1 MLRTEMR
8 NPYTMNFDKMETTDM
23 VAAMC
28 RENMNAALAVE
39 AASQS
44 IAAAVDVVAEAF
56 NAGRRLYLIGC
67 GTSGRLG
74 VLDAAEC
81 PPTFGAPLD
90 MVRGIIA
97 GGSKRMFSASENDE
111 DLYDNGVN
119 DIAEAGVAEGDV
131 VMGISVAGGAMYV
144 VGALTEA
151 KARGARILSLTSNYD
166 TPISKISE
174 LTIVTDTGAEV
185 ITGSTRL
192 KAGSAHK
199 MVLNTITT
207 CAMTKTGRVY
217 ENMMINLHPWNDK
230 LRDRCIRIVTEILGC
245 DAKCAEKLLEENNWV
260 IRDAVDK
267 R

>member
-1 MLRTEMR
+1 
-8 NPYTMNFDKMETTDM
+8 
-23 VAAMC
+23 MC

-39 AASQS
+39 AASES
-44 IAAAVDVVAEAF
+44 IVAAVDIVADAF
-56 NAGRRLYLIGC
+56 NNGHKLYLIGC

-74 VLDAAEC
+74 VIDAAEC

-97 GGSKRMFSASENDE
+97 GGAPRMFSASENDE
-111 DLYDNGVN
+111 DLYDNGVK
-119 DIAEAGVAEGDV
+119 DIADAGVESGDV
-131 VMGISVAGGAMYV
+131 VLGISVAGGARYV

-151 KARGARILSLTSNYD
+151 AARGARVLALTSNYD
-166 TPISKISE
+166 TPISKCAE
-174 LTIVTDTGAEV
+174 LTVVTDTGAEV

-245 DAKCAEKLLEENNWV
+245 DASRAEKLLEESNWV
-260 IRDAVDK
+260 IRDAVEVK
-267 R
+267 QA